1 MAPCPADCSVRA
13 PKLTD
18 LAATWMLL
26 GFASLFAPV
35 VFFGALCC
43 CLPPALALLNAY
55 GHLLGLRGA
64 DGAASGADD
73 PHAWIDALPVLTFV
87 PAPLPD
93 DADAAEAGAAA
104 GGADAGGAA
113 AGGDAAGGDGGDDA
127 ADASPRG
134 VQERPASAC
143 SARSDGSGGAPVG
156 GLLGKRY
163 IAAED
168 AACAVCLGAYGSA
181 SGGEGSRVA
190 LLPCGHHFHAP
201 CIATWLRVNASC
213 PLCKAALGPRAA
225 ADGDEDPHEVR
236 EAYLRAAVRG
246 GDDLLSVLV

>member
-1 MAPCPADCSVRA
+1 MGREHSTIGTRQCVHCRRERLRVCCSVSVC
-13 PKLTD
+13 P
-18 LAATWMLL
+18 
-26 GFASLFAPV
+26 
-35 VFFGALCC
+35 
-43 CLPPALALLNAY
+43 
-55 GHLLGLRGA
+55 
-64 DGAASGADD
+64 
-73 PHAWIDALPVLTFV
+73 
-87 PAPLPD
+87 
-93 DADAAEAGAAA
+93 EA
-104 GGADAGGAA
+104 
-113 AGGDAAGGDGGDDA
+113 
-127 ADASPRG
+127 
-134 VQERPASAC
+134 
-143 SARSDGSGGAPVG
+143 GGAPVG

-181 SGGEGSRVA
+181 SSGEGSRVA